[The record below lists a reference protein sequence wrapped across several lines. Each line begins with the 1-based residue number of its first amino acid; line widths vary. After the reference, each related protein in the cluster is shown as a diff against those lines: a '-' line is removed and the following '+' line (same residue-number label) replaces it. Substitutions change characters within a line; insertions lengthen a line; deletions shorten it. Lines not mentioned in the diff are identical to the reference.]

1 MSKDLWQLFDEGGV
15 VVRCSVHDADHAKW
29 LVEQVREGKME
40 KEKVRALLCEED
52 KEGSCLLSISDTFDQ
67 IEAAVWREGQMEK
80 ENGAP
85 APEID

>member
-1 MSKDLWQLFDEGGV
+1 M
-15 VVRCSVHDADHAKW
+15 VRCSVHDADHAQW
-29 LVEQVREGKME
+29 LVEQGREGKME
-40 KEKVRALLCEED
+40 KEKVGALLCEED
-52 KEGSCLLSISDTFDQ
+52 KEGSCLLSLSDTVDQ